1 MLVLVDLCAMKK
13 HACLVFC
20 SNQSNVHT
28 HTHTHLH
35 QARELAAAKPAL
47 DKAEVALNCLNKA
60 SIMELRGFKKPPPGV
75 DKVTQACLILLH
87 NETKNYSW
95 SNGKKMMAKVDGF
108 LRSLQV
114 FAHTHTHTH
123 THTFRQ

>member
-1 MLVLVDLCAMKK
+1 
-13 HACLVFC
+13 
-20 SNQSNVHT
+20 
-28 HTHTHLH
+28 
-35 QARELAAAKPAL
+35 
-47 DKAEVALNCLNKA
+47 
-60 SIMELRGFKKPPPGV
+60 MELRGFKKPPPGV

-114 FAHTHTHTH
+114 FGRMHIHTYMHTDRQIDTCIHT
-123 THTFRQ
+123 TWTYCATINSYMS